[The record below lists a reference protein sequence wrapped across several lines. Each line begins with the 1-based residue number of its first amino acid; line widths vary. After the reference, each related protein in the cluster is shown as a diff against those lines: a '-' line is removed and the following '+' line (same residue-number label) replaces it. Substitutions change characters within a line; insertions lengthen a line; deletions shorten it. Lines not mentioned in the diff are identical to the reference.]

1 MINGIALAS
10 TIFIEAIVVAF
21 LAPFAHI
28 KKLHL
33 VILSM
38 IVNVITQPSFTI
50 WLKYIT
56 YGQDYKWPYYF
67 LVGEVTVIAI
77 EALFYFLALRQ
88 RNVRFV
94 VCALFSIIANV
105 ISLSIGLLLP
115 L

>member
-10 TIFIEAIVVAF
+10 TICIEAIVVAF

-28 KKLHL
+28 KRLHL
-33 VILSM
+33 VIFSV
-38 IVNVITQPSFTI
+38 IVNTITQPSFTV
-50 WLKYIT
+50 WLKFMT

-67 LVGEVTVIAI
+67 SVGEATVIAI
-77 EALFYFLALRQ
+77 EVLFYFFALRQ
-88 RNVRFV
+88 SKVRFV

-105 ISLSIGLLLP
+105 LSLFTGLLLP